1 VSPFQGLVSRGGEAR
16 LFRLRV
22 PTAGPLRLRLDAP
35 PSAGDRFEL
44 HARFG
49 TRPSRGSA
57 AFQSTDV
64 TAGGGLL
71 VPYAAAGDWYVLL
84 YAASVGFLP
93 SPPRVYTLLATRP
106 DVTLADVSPSRAGN
120 TGTATLGVTG
130 AGFGP
135 GTAVSLVAAGGA
147 TFAASSTDVD
157 SATALS
163 ATFDLRL
170 VPPGVYDVRVD
181 ASPSASATLPAA
193 FTVVAAGAPRL
204 QTRLEMPSDLGRHAT
219 ATIYVHYA
227 NTGDAPMPAPL
238 LLLESADDDG
248 SDRPLLTLDARR
260 VAQGFWTTA
269 APEGFGNTV
278 QFLASGRTPGVLLPG
293 ESATVPVYYAGLQP
307 PWDFSDR
314 RVELGLRIFR
324 SSDATP
330 IDWAAL
336 AAARPPQFD
345 AETWRP
351 LSANLRA
358 IVGETWGGY
367 VAMLDAQ
374 ATALARQGEAV
385 NDVGQLWNVALRRA
399 NGLAP
404 FGTLDDAVDAFVPTP
419 GIALAFGRT
428 FSTTLSARHQAGPLG
443 RGWWTPWQA
452 RLAVRPDGTVVIVG
466 RDNSQRRFQPDS
478 RRATAYFSL
487 PNDHGTL
494 SPLSAGG
501 FILREADG
509 TVSAFRPD
517 GRPEYVQ
524 DPNGNRVTASYDGA
538 GRLTALTHSAGQ
550 SLALA
555 YNPAGLIESVT
566 DSAGRT
572 AEYTYDAA
580 NEHLVSVRWFDGRVT
595 RYTYGGGGDAATAHA
610 LLSVRRPDDSVR
622 HFTYDARGR
631 LSGTY
636 VNDHVGRGDL
646 CGRGT
651 DRLAN
656 HRRVGGVVAAV
667 LQPVRAA
674 VPGGGRNGPFRQRR
688 LRRGPRSVA
697 RDRRRRP
704 ALLVPPRRRRQPH
717 AIDQPTGVV
726 HAVPI
731 RLPVQPPHRAGGRRG
746 ERHAVRLRRQGQPG
760 RRDLRRRFGLARDV
774 RRPRQ
779 PRLRHQP
786 PGADG
791 AVRVQQRRAGDARD
805 AARRGGNELHLRPS
819 RQSAHRRRRLRHD
832 DVHLRLGRPRDEGDL
847 PQRTVRRVHV

>member
-1 VSPFQGLVSRGGEAR
+1 
-16 LFRLRV
+16 
-22 PTAGPLRLRLDAP
+22 
-35 PSAGDRFEL
+35 
-44 HARFG
+44 
-49 TRPSRGSA
+49 
-57 AFQSTDV
+57 
-64 TAGGGLL
+64 
-71 VPYAAAGDWYVLL
+71 
-84 YAASVGFLP
+84 
-93 SPPRVYTLLATRP
+93 
-106 DVTLADVSPSRAGN
+106 
-120 TGTATLGVTG
+120 
-130 AGFGP
+130 
-135 GTAVSLVAAGGA
+135 
-147 TFAASSTDVD
+147 
-157 SATALS
+157 
-163 ATFDLRL
+163 
-170 VPPGVYDVRVD
+170 
-181 ASPSASATLPAA
+181 
-193 FTVVAAGAPRL
+193 
-204 QTRLEMPSDLGRHAT
+204 M
-219 ATIYVHYA
+219 
-227 NTGDAPMPAPL
+227 
-238 LLLESADDDG
+238 
-248 SDRPLLTLDARR
+248 
-260 VAQGFWTTA
+260 
-269 APEGFGNTV
+269 
-278 QFLASGRTPGVLLPG
+278 
-293 ESATVPVYYAGLQP
+293 PVYYAGLQP

-385 NDVGQLWNVALRRA
+385 NDVGQLWNFALRRA

-452 RLAVRPDGTVVIVG
+452 RLSVRPDGTVVIVG

-538 GRLTALTHSAGQ
+538 GGLTALTHSAGQ

-636 VNDHVGRGDL
+636 VNDHVGAATFAEEGPTGLRITDASGASSRLYFNQFGLPSRAVDATGRFANVAYDAALEVSRVTDAAGQPSSYRHDAAGNLTQSTNPLGLSTRFQYASPFNRLTGLVDAAGNATRYDYDARGNLVAVTYADGSVSRATYDARGNL
-646 CGRGT
+646 VSATNRRGQTVQYAYNNGGQVTRVTLPGGAEMNYTYGPRGNLLTVADASGTTTFTYDSGDRVTKVTYPNGRFVAYTYDAAGRRTSVT
-651 DRLAN
+651 DHTDFAVNYTYDTAGRLVRISAGGGGLISSFSYDPTGRLARRDHGNGTYTTYEYDAAWRVTHLVN
-656 HRRVGGVVAAV
+656 HA
-667 LQPVRAA
+667 
-674 VPGGGRNGPFRQRR
+674 PGGAVNSRFDYTYNTLGRPTAASTLDGAWAYSYDPLGQ
-688 LRRGPRSVA
+688 LTAPSS
-697 RDRRRRP
+697 RRP
-704 ALLVPPRRRRQPH
+704 
-717 AIDQPTGVV
+717 T
-726 HAVPI
+726 
-731 RLPVQPPHRAGGRRG
+731 
-746 ERHAVRLRRQGQPG
+746 
-760 RRDLRRRFGLARDV
+760 
-774 RRPRQ
+774 
-779 PRLRHQP
+779 
-786 PGADG
+786 
-791 AVRVQQRRAGDARD
+791 
-805 AARRGGNELHLRPS
+805 RPS
-819 RQSAHRRRRLRHD
+819 RA
-832 DVHLRLGRPRDEGDL
+832 
-847 PQRTVRRVHV
+847 RTCGTPTTRRVTERSRPSTARRSTTTPTG